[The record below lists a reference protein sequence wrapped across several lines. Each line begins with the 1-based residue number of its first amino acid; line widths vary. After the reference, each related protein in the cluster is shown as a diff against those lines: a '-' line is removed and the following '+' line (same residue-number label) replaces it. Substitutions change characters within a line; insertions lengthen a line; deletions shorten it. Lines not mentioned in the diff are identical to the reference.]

1 MIETIENE
9 ETETQI
15 EYLDWDE
22 SFGLFCSIN
31 KDIEFLTGR
40 VNYYSATATYNP
52 ESLEFW
58 NERLT
63 RLVSV
68 KNKLRKGVQVN
79 TSTIKYF
86 SWNSN
91 TTALL

>member
-31 KDIEFLTGR
+31 KDIEFMTSR
-40 VNYYSATATYNP
+40 VNYYTAVATFNR

-63 RLVSV
+63 RLVSA
-68 KNKLRKGVQVN
+68 KAKLRNGVQVN

-86 SWNSN
+86 S
-91 TTALL
+91 

>member
-9 ETETQI
+9 ETETQV
-15 EYLDWDE
+15 EFLNWDE

-31 KDIEFLTGR
+31 KDIEFMTSR
-40 VNYYSATATYNP
+40 VNYYSAAATYNP
-52 ESLEFW
+52 QSLEFW

-63 RLVSV
+63 RLVSA
-68 KNKLRKGVQVN
+68 KNKLRNGVQVN

-86 SWNSN
+86 S
-91 TTALL
+91 

>member
-1 MIETIENE
+1 MIQTIEDN
-9 ETETQI
+9 ETETQV

-86 SWNSN
+86 S
-91 TTALL
+91 

>member
-1 MIETIENE
+1 MIETIEN

-31 KDIEFLTGR
+31 KDIEFLTGQ

-63 RLVSV
+63 RLLSA

-86 SWNSN
+86 
-91 TTALL
+91 

>member
-1 MIETIENE
+1 MIETIEEN
-9 ETETQI
+9 ETETQV

-31 KDIEFLTGR
+31 KDIEFLTAR

-63 RLVSV
+63 RLLSA

-86 SWNSN
+86 S
-91 TTALL
+91 

>member
-31 KDIEFLTGR
+31 KDIEFMTGR

-63 RLVSV
+63 RLLSA

-86 SWNSN
+86 S
-91 TTALL
+91 

>member
-1 MIETIENE
+1 MIETIEN

-31 KDIEFLTGR
+31 KDIEFMTGR
-40 VNYYSATATYNP
+40 VNYYSAAATYNP

-63 RLVSV
+63 RLLSV

-86 SWNSN
+86 SWDSN
-91 TTALL
+91 ITALL